1 MDRAFRGL
9 RMLRSHH
16 EQDAYFAAGVPW
28 FVTLFGRDSL
38 ITALQML
45 AYHPGIAEETLRLLA
60 RYQGVSEDDW
70 RDEQPGK
77 ILHELRVG
85 EMANLGV
92 IPHTPFYGTVDA
104 TPLFIILIAQH
115 AAWTGSLRLFH
126 DLRDSIERALMWMDT
141 YGFRLELGYLG
152 YDSHRADPK
161 MLRCTRPSLYLT
173 VLYQ

>member
-1 MDRAFRGL
+1 
-9 RMLRSHH
+9 
-16 EQDAYFAAGVPW
+16 
-28 FVTLFGRDSL
+28 
-38 ITALQML
+38 ML
-45 AYHPGIAEETLRLLA
+45 AYHPGIAEETFRLLA
-60 RYQGVSEDDW
+60 RYQGMSEDDW

-141 YGFRLELGYLG
+141 YGFRPELGYLG
-152 YDSHRADPK
+152 YASHRADPK
-161 MLRCTRPSLYLT
+161 MINKGCLEINGSLNRGFRIDTPSFDGLSIRRLFFR
-173 VLYQ
+173 L